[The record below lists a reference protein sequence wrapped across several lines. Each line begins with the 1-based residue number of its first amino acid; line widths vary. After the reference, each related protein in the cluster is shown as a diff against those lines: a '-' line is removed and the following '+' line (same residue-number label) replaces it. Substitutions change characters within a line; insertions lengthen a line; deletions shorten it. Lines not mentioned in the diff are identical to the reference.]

1 MKSATFEILIPSL
14 VSFPD
19 EDAYQ
24 LLEVE
29 ATKLQLGKKLKKRFC
44 MIAMELFQNIRRHR
58 LSDRLSLLRVRQ
70 LPDHQIQIRTFNLA
84 HSPSSEKLRT
94 KFQILKKTDNLKN
107 HFQEKLKN
115 KAAEPDPKQGD
126 LGMEICFRH
135 THKQFLKIFPVGPEL
150 DLIYIEFQL
159 SDHE

>member
-1 MKSATFEILIPSL
+1 MKSDTFEILIPSL

-29 ATKLQLGKKLKKRFC
+29 ATKLRLGKKLKKRFC

-58 LSDRLSLLRVRQ
+58 LEDRLSLLRVRQ
-70 LPDHQIQIRTFNLA
+70 LPDHLIQIRTFNLA
-84 HSPSSEKLRT
+84 HSPTSEKLNK
-94 KFQILKKTDNLKN
+94 KFQILKKTDNLKL
-107 HFQEKLKN
+107 HFQKKLLK
-115 KAAEPDPKQGD
+115 KAAEPEPDQGD

-135 THKQFLKIFPVGPEL
+135 TIKQNLKIFPVGPEL
-150 DLIYIEFQL
+150 DLIYIEFL
-159 SDHE
+159 LIDNE